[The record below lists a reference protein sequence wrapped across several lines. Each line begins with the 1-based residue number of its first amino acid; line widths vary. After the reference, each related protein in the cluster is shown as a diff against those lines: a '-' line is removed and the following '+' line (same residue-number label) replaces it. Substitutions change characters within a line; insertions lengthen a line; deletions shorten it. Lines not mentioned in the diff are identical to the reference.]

1 MTEPLLKVQN
11 LSVDFSTPGGAVQ
24 AVKQVSFEVGK
35 GETLALVGESG
46 SGKSVSALS
55 ILQLLPYP
63 VARHPNGSIRFE
75 DQEMI
80 GAPDA
85 TLRGIRGNDIAMIFQ
100 EPMTSLNPLHT
111 IEKQINEVLFVHK
124 GLARRAARERTLE
137 LLNLVGLSDAEK
149 RLNAYPHE
157 LSGGQRQRVMIAMA
171 LANEPKLL
179 IADEPTTALDVTIQ
193 AQILELLDDLK
204 QKFDMSMLF
213 ITHDLGIVRKMAD
226 RVCVMNQGEI
236 VENGATEDIFKNPT
250 HDYTRHLL
258 DAEPSGTALA
268 PDHGAPKIMQAND
281 LKVHF
286 PIKAGLMRRTVD
298 HVRAVDGITL
308 EIREGQTVG
317 VVGESGS
324 GKTTLGL
331 ALLRLISSQG
341 TIEFEGQ
348 NIEDMRTNELRPL
361 RREMQ
366 VVFQD
371 PYGSLSPRMS
381 IAQIIEE
388 GLKVHGLGDNAAERD
403 EKIVTVMQEV
413 GLDPEVRHRYPHEF
427 SGGQRQR
434 VAIARAL
441 VLRPKFIVLDEP
453 TSALDRSVQAQI
465 IDLLRGL
472 QEKYKLAY
480 LFISHDLKVVRAI
493 SNHVIVMRDGKVVE
507 QGPADE
513 IFDRPGENYTK
524 ALMAA
529 AFDLA
534 AFGGD
539 TVST

>member
-298 HVRAVDGITL
+298 HVKAVDGITL

-513 IFDRPGENYTK
+513 IFDRPGEDYTK

-534 AFGGD
+534 AVGGD
-539 TVST
+539 AVST